1 LPLRRSRKEEVLAFM
16 VAAAVVV
23 AAVVVAAVA
32 AAVAHKMQ
40 DRANEVD

>member
-16 VAAAVVV
+16 VAAA
-23 AAVVVAAVA
+23 AVVV

-40 DRANEVD
+40 DRANEVDRCEAAGG